1 MALKKTD
8 TTTQK
13 PITLLLVDDH
23 GVVRQGTREM
33 LNRSPYFSVVGEA
46 ASGEDL
52 AGLLKLKQPD
62 LLLLDINL
70 PGQNGLQLVE
80 SIKPAFPE
88 LKIVL
93 FSAHSDLQ
101 YIRKA
106 QSLKVEGFLSKTIDE
121 SALQEALRQ
130 AFAGE
135 GLPVLSADIAEK
147 LHAAASQHREKPF
160 TAREQEIL
168 SQLAQGLSNQAIA
181 KNLCLSVKTVDT
193 HVANLMKKTGLNKRT
208 QLLAHAFEQGLI

>member
-1 MALKKTD
+1 MTPKKAAPP
-8 TTTQK
+8 K
-13 PITLLLVDDH
+13 PITLVLVDDH

-33 LNRSPYFSVVGEA
+33 LNRSPYFLVVGEA

-52 AGLLKLKQPD
+52 AGLLRLKQPD

-70 PGQNGLQLVE
+70 PNQNGLQLVE
-80 SIKPAFPE
+80 ALKPEFPS

-121 SALQEALRQ
+121 SALQDAIKQ
-130 AFAGE
+130 AFSGVN
-135 GLPVLSADIAEK
+135 LPVLSADIAEK
-147 LHAAASQHREKPF
+147 LKAATGHNRENQF

-168 SQLAQGLSNQAIA
+168 SQLAQGLSNQNIA

-208 QLLAHAFEQGLI
+208 QLLAHAFEQGWV